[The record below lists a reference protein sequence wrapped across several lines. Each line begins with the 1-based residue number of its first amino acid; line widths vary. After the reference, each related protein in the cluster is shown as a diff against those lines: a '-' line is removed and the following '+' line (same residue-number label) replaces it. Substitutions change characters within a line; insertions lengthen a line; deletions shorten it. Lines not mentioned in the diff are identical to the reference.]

1 MEVSTA
7 SLGPATHPRN
17 PKLRHATHLC
27 WAKKYQ
33 RVFPKFCGFQQ
44 NLPTE
49 GPKWFLVS
57 RGHHRCLQGSLVQS
71 QPPHKRG
78 RYPWAARASLQ
89 GAYLGPKFPKNRSR
103 SCKWQLTGSPVTRLD
118 TSSCSN
124 TCLRN
129 RGFLCDI
136 TRYAHLYHLPICE
149 QQQGDQQP
157 LNCQTC
163 RGKAKAA
170 LSRAPALRWPRGGML
185 PPPWERHQGL
195 PKADGKRGAG
205 GPKAPP
211 APAQPLTSLRRRK
224 AAVRRCA
231 GHSAEAS
238 GMLQGGCSSAQ
249 VEAGGISAFPGIKAF
264 G

>member
-1 MEVSTA
+1 MLGQEIPKCFPKVLWISAKFAHRGPKVVPGVSAA
-7 SLGPATHPRN
+7 SQMPAGQLGPEPATAQEGSIPLGCACQLAR
-17 PKLRHATHLC
+17 
-27 WAKKYQ
+27 
-33 RVFPKFCGFQQ
+33 G
-44 NLPTE
+44 LP
-49 GPKWFLVS
+49 W
-57 RGHHRCLQGSLVQS
+57 S
-71 QPPHKRG
+71 QI
-78 RYPWAARASLQ
+78 L
-89 GAYLGPKFPKNRSR
+89 KNRSR

-124 TCLRN
+124 PCLRN

-211 APAQPLTSLRRRK
+211 APTQPLTSLRRRK

-231 GHSAEAS
+231 RHSAEAS

-264 G
+264 GRRQGPLHTKKQDKCFGV